1 MTNETPESR
10 PDDAWRDP
18 SADVPGDIWRN
29 ADESDTTGA
38 YPEQGQTDYTT
49 SDESY
54 AETTY
59 GSDSGSQGSYPVG
72 SDAGTYGLRDSD
84 SDTLGTGTGAVAGH
98 GSTLA
103 SQFPDDGGDSSG
115 LKQSVGDVKDG
126 AVESASAVKDKAVE
140 SAGAVK
146 DQAVASASEVKDV
159 VVERGG
165 EVAAVAKDE
174 LGRLAG
180 DARDQL
186 QDLWSQTRDQLWEQA
201 SAGQQHL
208 ADLLHTMAAEL
219 GEMASKSESGGPLTS
234 LAKQGAERGGAL
246 SHWLSESEPSDVFA
260 ELRRFARRRPFAFL
274 AGSVLAGV
282 VVGRL
287 SRSLAASASESSSS
301 TPSGSRLVGAGGGGR
316 VTGGSQYASTTA
328 AATHAWPSETGSQ
341 VDQPDDMP
349 WGTRTPPVLP
359 EDVSGESGQ
368 SWPVQ
373 GGTQGGVPR

>member
-1 MTNETPESR
+1 MSNETPESR
-10 PDDAWRDP
+10 PDDAWRQP
-18 SADVPGDIWRN
+18 SAEEPGDIWTN
-29 ADESDTTGA
+29 AEESSTTGA
-38 YPEQGQTDYTT
+38 YPDQGTTDFTT
-49 SDESY
+49 SDSSY
-54 AETTY
+54 GLT
-59 GSDSGSQGSYPVG
+59 D
-72 SDAGTYGLRDSD
+72 SDA
-84 SDTLGTGTGAVAGH
+84 DTAGGAGGVAGH

-103 SQFPDDGGDSSG
+103 SQYSSDGGDDSSS
-115 LKQSVGDVKDG
+115 LKQGVEDVKDG
-126 AVESASAVKDKAVE
+126 ALQSAGAVKDKAME

-146 DQAVASASEVKDV
+146 DQAMASASEVKDV

-165 EVAAVAKDE
+165 DVAAVAKEE

-201 SAGQQHL
+201 STGQQHL
-208 ADLLHTMAAEL
+208 ADLLHTMASEL
-219 GEMASKSESGGPLTS
+219 GEMASKSESDGPLTA

-287 SRSLAASASESSSS
+287 SRSLAASSSSS
-301 TPSGSRLVGAGGGGR
+301 SSQPAGSRLVGAGGGGR

-328 AATHAWPSETGSQ
+328 AATHAWPSDTTSEGQ
-341 VDQPDDMP
+341 QPDDMP